1 MFDGRNHRDIIKMRF
16 GRDAS
21 VCAEISAVPCHA
33 VLSCTHVE
41 VYLSLIISQCWYW
54 LSLWQSGVKNFVH
67 SVKLSFGL
75 SLKGEC
81 SFWRQGKVN

>member
-16 GRDAS
+16 GRDTS

-41 VYLSLIISQCWYW
+41 VYLSLIISQCWYDC
-54 LSLWQSGVKNFVH
+54 LWDNQASKISCTLWSCPLDFH
-67 SVKLSFGL
+67 
-75 SLKGEC
+75 
-81 SFWRQGKVN
+81 